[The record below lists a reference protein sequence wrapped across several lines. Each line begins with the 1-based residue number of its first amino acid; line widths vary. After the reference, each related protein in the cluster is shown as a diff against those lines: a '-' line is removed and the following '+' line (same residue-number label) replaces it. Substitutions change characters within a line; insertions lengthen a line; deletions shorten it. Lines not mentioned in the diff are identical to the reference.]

1 MTHETFGAWMRR
13 QAHRDDPVGDLAR
26 DLAADPSGPADDHV
40 TTVIDYVAT
49 VAGSAASSAC
59 LAASREWATR

>member
-1 MTHETFGAWMRR
+1 MKPESFGAWIRR
-13 QAHRDDPVGDLAR
+13 QTHRDDSVGDLAR
-26 DLAADPSGPADDHV
+26 DLAADPIGPADDHV

-59 LAASREWATR
+59 LAASREWDTR